1 MPDFAV
7 KTAFTA
13 VDKVSPAFN
22 RMSGAAD
29 RFGKRTSG
37 MLAGLAGTFGVI
49 GGIALVGMGLKKV
62 VDSARMLED
71 AEAAFTPLMGGAEK
85 AKELVSAL
93 NQAAAATPFE
103 FEDIAKSAKQLLPVM
118 NQDIEKTIKT
128 FNMLGDT
135 AGGNADKLESI
146 TRGYTKVMMKGKVDL
161 ESLYMI
167 ADAGVPIFDEL
178 AKTMGYSKDEM
189 NKLFKDISVGKVTS
203 EDLTKTFENMT
214 SKGGIFFQGMITSS
228 KTTSGVFSTLADSVT
243 MTAASIGQELLPYI
257 KDLALWLT
265 DAMERVKTF
274 TTENKNL
281 IGFLIESIPW
291 VVGALVAWKV
301 ATWAVQAAQWA
312 LKIPLM
318 INIGLT
324 WGAQAALWAL
334 QAATWA
340 SEIATWALQGSNWA
354 NVIVTIAAT
363 ALVWGMQVALWAST
377 AAAWASTI
385 ALGAVTIA
393 TWAFNAALAA
403 NPIVLIVMAVIA
415 AIALL
420 AGAAYLVYKNW
431 GAISEFFV
439 NLWDGIV
446 NGFNAAIDYMSNKL
460 DQFGNWAIGKWQ
472 AVKGFF
478 GFDEGDV
485 NVNNAPNKVEAEGKY
500 NNNTT
505 VNINNKNVE
514 SKVTTNN
521 KRDTKIKG
529 DLGTN

>member
-37 MLAGLAGTFGVI
+37 MLAGLAKTFGVV
-49 GGIALVGMGLKKV
+49 GGITLVGMGLKKV

-93 NQAAAATPFE
+93 NKAAAATPFE

-146 TRGYTKVMMKGKVDL
+146 TRGYTKAMMKGKVDL

-189 NKLFKDISVGKVTS
+189 NKLFKDISAGKVTS

-243 MTAASIGQELLPYI
+243 LTAASIGQELLPYI

-301 ATWAVQAAQWA
+301 ATWAVQIAQWA

-340 SEIATWALQGSNWA
+340 AQIATWAL
-354 NVIVTIAAT
+354 
-363 ALVWGMQVALWAST
+363 
-377 AAAWASTI
+377 
-385 ALGAVTIA
+385 
-393 TWAFNAALAA
+393 NAALNA
-403 NPIVLIVMAVIA
+403 NPIGLVIA
-415 AIALL
+415 AVAAL
-420 AGAAYLVYKNW
+420 AGSVYLIYRNW
-431 GAISEFFV
+431 GAVSGWFSEMWARS
-439 NLWDGIV
+439 LAE
-446 NGFNAAIDYMSNKL
+446 FNYFIDYMSNKL

-478 GFDEGDV
+478 GFGEGDV

>member
-1 MPDFAV
+1 VPDFAV

-29 RFGKRTSG
+29 RFGKKTSG

-93 NQAAAATPFE
+93 NKAAAATPFE

-146 TRGYTKVMMKGKVDL
+146 TRGYTKAMMKGKVDL

-189 NKLFKDISVGKVTS
+189 NKLFKDISAGKVTS

-243 MTAASIGQELLPYI
+243 LTAASIGQELLPYI

-334 QAATWA
+334 ESATWAAQAATWA
-340 SEIATWALQGSNWA
+340 LNIA
-354 NVIVTIAAT
+354 
-363 ALVWGMQVALWAST
+363 M
-377 AAAWASTI
+377 
-385 ALGAVTIA
+385 
-393 TWAFNAALAA
+393 AA
-403 NPIVLIVMAVIA
+403 NPIAKIVMIIIA
-415 AIALL
+415 AVTAL
-420 AGAAYLVYKNW
+420 AGVAYLVYKNW
-431 GAISEFFV
+431 IPVKTFFSD
-439 NLWDGIV
+439 LWNGIV
-446 NGFNAAIDYMSNKL
+446 NSFNAAIDYMSNKL

-478 GFDEGDV
+478 GFGEGDV